1 VLAAPG
7 HDEHSVMLF
16 DADHGVLISA
26 DALWE
31 RGFGVVFPEIAGE
44 PGFDDVGAVL
54 DMIERLPVRVV
65 IPGHGAPFT
74 DVPAALALARS
85 RLVAFKADPARH
97 ARHAA
102 KVLIKYH
109 LMEVQREPLNE
120 VLRWASATP
129 TLRALWAR
137 YGAQHSGSAASWAES
152 FVQEMVAGGVL
163 GLAEGVVS
171 DR

>member
-1 VLAAPG
+1 
-7 HDEHSVMLF
+7 MLF

-120 VLRWASATP
+120 LLRWADETP
-129 TLRALWAR
+129 MLGALWAR
-137 YGAQHSGSAASWAES
+137 HGAADSYSAAGWAER
-152 FVQEMVAGGVL
+152 FVRELADAGVL
-163 GLAEGVVS
+163 QMANGVVG